1 MSMARSRGLRVGVIA
16 LVVVGLLAVLR
27 PWTIEPIQT
36 AVPAAFD
43 AASYVASSW
52 PRVLRE
58 ADETAVDVTTVLRS
72 SGAGSND
79 AGAPP
84 ARTAQFVRGTGV
96 VTEVNLQSR
105 AGHALVRIDDG
116 VAPATVAIQVGPVL
130 RGTALRD
137 ALSFVRFTDFVNQF
151 DFAAVANALN
161 NRALES
167 VLGPVEV
174 RALSG
179 ERVSFTGAV
188 ARDVR
193 ALKMPEI
200 VPVRLTVVG
209 RGGR

>member
-1 MSMARSRGLRVGVIA
+1 MSMARSRGLRIGFIA
-16 LVVVGLLAVLR
+16 LVIVGLLAALR

-36 AVPAAFD
+36 AAPAAFD
-43 AASYVASSW
+43 APSYVASSW

-72 SGAGSND
+72 SGAGPDNS
-79 AGAPP
+79 GAPA
-84 ARTAQFVRGTGV
+84 ARSALFVRGTGV

-137 ALSFVRFTDFVNQF
+137 ALGFVRFTDFVNQF

-161 NRALES
+161 NRVLET
-167 VLGPVEV
+167 VLGPLDV

-188 ARDVR
+188 TRDAR
-193 ALKMPEI
+193 ALKTPEI
-200 VPVRLTVVG
+200 VPVRLTVAG

>member
-1 MSMARSRGLRVGVIA
+1 MARPRGLRIGFIA
-16 LVVVGLLAVLR
+16 LVIVGLLAVLR

-36 AVPAAFD
+36 AAPAAFD
-43 AASYVASSW
+43 APFYVASSW

-72 SGAGSND
+72 SGAGSD
-79 AGAPP
+79 DGAPP
-84 ARTAQFVRGTGV
+84 ARSALFVRGTGV

-137 ALSFVRFTDFVNQF
+137 ALRFVRFTDFVNQF

-161 NRALES
+161 NRVLET
-167 VLGPVEV
+167 VLGPVDV

-188 ARDVR
+188 TRDAR
-193 ALKMPEI
+193 ALKTPEI
-200 VPVRLTVVG
+200 VPVRLTVAG
-209 RGGR
+209 RGGT